1 MTRLRLTSLHLFSAV
16 TILAAVRVAVMA
28 ARGAPEVAV
37 HLPSCVSPVAGAL
50 QRADPRSL
58 GAGRPPIMRARHG
71 ATGH

>member
-1 MTRLRLTSLHLFSAV
+1 MTRLRP
-16 TILAAVRVAVMA
+16 IIPCLATADMRVAVMA
-28 ARGAPEVAV
+28 ARGTPEVAV

-58 GAGRPPIMRARHG
+58 GAGRPPIMRERHG